1 MKTRHAALLSL
12 GIAGLAI
19 ISLAHAQEIS
29 ITPDKLKWTRSLT
42 SPSETTILMG
52 VPGKPEP
59 WVVRARLEPGMKVM
73 PHSHPVDVQ
82 VTVISGT
89 LLYAQGEKFDEAK
102 MKEYPT
108 GSFFVEKADVP
119 HYQMPKGNAGVV
131 FQASGTG
138 VNAFKYVNP
147 KDDPRNQKK

>member
-29 ITPDKLKWTRSLT
+29 ITPDKLKWTQSVA
-42 SPSETTILMG
+42 SPSETTVLMG
-52 VPGKPEP
+52 DPRQPGP
-59 WVVRARLEPGMKVM
+59 WVVRARLKPGMKVM
-73 PHSHPVDVQ
+73 PHSHPIDVQ

-102 MKEYPT
+102 MNEYPT
-108 GSFFVEKADVP
+108 GSFFVEQANVP

-138 VNAFKYVNP
+138 LNAFKYVNP